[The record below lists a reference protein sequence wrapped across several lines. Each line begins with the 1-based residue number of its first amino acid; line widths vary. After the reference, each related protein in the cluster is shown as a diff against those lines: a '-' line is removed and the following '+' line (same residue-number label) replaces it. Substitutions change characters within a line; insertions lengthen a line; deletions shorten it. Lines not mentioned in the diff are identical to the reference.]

1 MIISGANNLYN
12 NKEAVDDLNVFP
24 VPDGDTGTNMS
35 LTAAAMVEELKNS
48 ETKSIEK
55 AADKMAFATLR
66 GARGNSGVILSQLF
80 KGMSKSLK
88 GKDSCTP
95 EELAE
100 ALSAGSKTAYKA
112 VMKPTEGTILTVARE
127 AAEGAEG
134 SDKETIES
142 VIEAAVSRGEE
153 ALKHTTDQLPALAE
167 AGVVDAGGQGW
178 MYILEGALEFLNTG
192 KPVKSSAPVKRG
204 RPAAAEAAQAKATAN
219 IRFKYCTE
227 FIIEKKKRS
236 VNVDKFRETIKP
248 KGNCMLVIDDDD
260 VIKVHIHTN
269 HPGFVIEE
277 AIKLGEI
284 MNLKID
290 NMKRQHN
297 SIINGEAKPVEVVGK
312 KLKAAA
318 ETAEAAEPEIA
329 EIPEIP
335 KAEEVAAEPENVK
348 LTKKQRRAAKNE
360 PVKEFGFTAVCAG
373 RGMADMLEDLGVDRI
388 IEGGQSMNPS
398 THDIVKAI
406 NKIKAKTVFVF
417 PNNKNIIMAANQ
429 AIDLIDNKKVIV
441 IPTVNIPQCV
451 KALMAFNPQRNA
463 EENEER
469 LTKAIGKVKAG
480 QITYAVRNTEIDGNH
495 VSKGDIL
502 GITAEGIS
510 YIGKDLDDVLVE
522 MIADYID
529 EDTEYVTV
537 YYGKDVK
544 PKNAAK
550 LEEMLSAKYEDE
562 EIEVSFRKGGQP
574 LYYYIVSVE

>member
-12 NKEAVDDLNVFP
+12 NREAVDELNVFP

-35 LTAAAMVEELKNS
+35 LTAAAMVEELKNN

-80 KGMSKSLK
+80 KGISKSLK

-95 EELAE
+95 QELAD
-100 ALSAGSKTAYKA
+100 ALDAGSKTAYKA

-127 AAEGAEG
+127 AAAGAIS
-134 SDKETIES
+134 SDKDSIES
-142 VIEAAVSRGEE
+142 VIEAAVSKGEA
-153 ALKHTTDQLPALAE
+153 ALQHTTDQLPALAE

-178 MYILEGALEFLNTG
+178 MYILEGALEFLHTG
-192 KPVKSSAPVKRG
+192 KAVRSSAPAKK
-204 RPAAAEAAQAKATAN
+204 AKAEAANSAQAKASGN

-227 FIIEKKKRS
+227 FIVEKKKNS

-260 VIKVHIHTN
+260 VVKVHIHTN

-277 AIKLGEI
+277 ATKLGEL
-284 MNLKID
+284 MNLKVD

-297 SIINGEAKPVEVVGK
+297 SIINGEAKPVE
-312 KLKAAA
+312 
-318 ETAEAAEPEIA
+318 TAEKKTADEKPAEAEKKKPKKAKAEP
-329 EIPEIP
+329 
-335 KAEEVAAEPENVK
+335 
-348 LTKKQRRAAKNE
+348 L
-360 PVKEFGFTAVCAG
+360 KECGFTAVCAG
-373 RGMADMLEDLGVDRI
+373 RGMADMLRNLGVDRI

-398 THDIVKAI
+398 AHDIVKAI
-406 NKIKAKTVFVF
+406 AKIKAKTVFVF

-429 AIDLIDNKKVIV
+429 AIDLVSDKKVVV

-451 KALMAFNPQRNA
+451 KALMAFNPQRGT
-463 EENEER
+463 EENEE
-469 LTKAIGKVKAG
+469 LLAKAAETVKAG
-480 QITYAVRNTEIDGNH
+480 QITYAVRNTEVDGRH

-502 GITAEGIS
+502 GLTGDGIS
-510 YIGKDLDDVLVE
+510 YIGKSLDDILVE

-537 YYGKDVK
+537 YYGKDIK
-544 PKNAAK
+544 PKTAAK
-550 LEEMLSAKYEDE
+550 LQEMLSAKYEDD
-562 EIEVSFRKGGQP
+562 EIEISFKRGGQP

>member
-12 NKEAVDDLNVFP
+12 NKEAVDELNVFP

-35 LTAAAMVEELKNS
+35 LTAAAMVEELNNS

-95 EELAE
+95 EELAL
-100 ALSAGSKTAYKA
+100 ALDAGSKTAYKA
-112 VMKPTEGTILTVARE
+112 VMKPTEGTILTVARV
-127 AAEGAEG
+127 AAEGAAQSEKD
-134 SDKETIES
+134 SIES
-142 VIEAAVSRGEE
+142 VIEAAVEKGEA
-153 ALKHTTDQLPALAE
+153 ALKRTTEQLPSLAE

-178 MYILEGALEFLNTG
+178 MYILEGALEFLHTG
-192 KPVKSSAPVKRG
+192 KPVKSTASQKRAQSM
-204 RPAAAEAAQAKATAN
+204 AAASAAQAKVSTN

-227 FIIEKKKRS
+227 FIIEKKKSS
-236 VNVDKFRETIKP
+236 VNIDKFRETIKP

-260 VIKVHIHTN
+260 VVKVHIHTN

-277 AIKLGEI
+277 AIKMGEI

-297 SIINGEAKPVEVVGK
+297 SIINSTDAKPVAVSGGR
-312 KLKAAA
+312 L
-318 ETAEAAEPEIA
+318 TAEKSEPEQPA
-329 EIPEIP
+329 AQQEP
-335 KAEEVAAEPENVK
+335 K
-348 LTKKQRRAAKNE
+348 KKQRK
-360 PVKEFGFTAVCAG
+360 VKTEELKDFGFAAVCAG
-373 RGMADMLEDLGVDRI
+373 RGMADMLRDLGVDRI

-398 THDIVKAI
+398 AHDIVKAI
-406 NKIKAKTVFVF
+406 SKIKAKAVFVF

-429 AIDLIDNKKVIV
+429 AIELVGDKKVIV
-441 IPTVNIPQCV
+441 VPTVNIPQCV
-451 KALMAFNPQRNA
+451 KALMAFNQQRNA
-463 EENEER
+463 DENEAL
-469 LTKAIGKVKAG
+469 LTKAAGKVKAG
-480 QITYAVRNTEIDGNH
+480 QITYAVRNTEIEGRH
-495 VSKGDIL
+495 VNKGDIL
-502 GITAEGIS
+502 GLTAEGIS
-510 YIGKDLDDVLVE
+510 YIGKDIDDILVE

-537 YYGKDVK
+537 YYGKDIK
-544 PKNAAK
+544 PKTAAR
-550 LEEMLSAKYEDE
+550 LEAMLTEKYADD
-562 EIEVSFRKGGQP
+562 EIEVSFKKGGQP

>member
-12 NKEAVDDLNVFP
+12 NREAVDDLNVFP

-35 LTAAAMVEELKNS
+35 LTAAAMVEELNNT

-95 EELAE
+95 AELAE
-100 ALSAGSKTAYKA
+100 ALDAGSKIAYKA

-127 AAEGAEG
+127 AAEGAQD
-134 SDKETIES
+134 SDKDTIES
-142 VIEAAVSRGEE
+142 VIEAAVSKGEE

-178 MYILEGALEFLNTG
+178 MYILEGALEFLHTG
-192 KPVKSSAPVKRG
+192 KTVKSSAPVKHG
-204 RPAAAEAAQAKATAN
+204 RPAASEAAQTKATAN

-227 FIIEKKKRS
+227 FIIEKKKKS
-236 VNVDKFRETIKP
+236 MNVDKFRETIKP

-260 VIKVHIHTN
+260 VVKVHIHTN

-297 SIINGEAKPVEVVGK
+297 SIINGEAKPVEVAGK
-312 KLKAAA
+312 KLKAAEEMPDGAA
-318 ETAEAAEPEIA
+318 ETEEIGIEPAEIEAKSGKKSKKAAKAEP
-329 EIPEIP
+329 
-335 KAEEVAAEPENVK
+335 
-348 LTKKQRRAAKNE
+348 L
-360 PVKEFGFTAVCAG
+360 KEFGFTAVCAG
-373 RGMADMLEDLGVDRI
+373 RGMADMLRDLGVDRI

-398 THDIVKAI
+398 AHDIVKAI
-406 NKIKAKTVFVF
+406 TKVRAKTVFVF

-429 AIDLIDNKKVIV
+429 AIDLIGNKKVVV

-463 EENEER
+463 EENEKL
-469 LTKAIGKVKAG
+469 LTKAMDKVKAG

-502 GITAEGIS
+502 GLTKEGIT
-510 YIGKDLDDVLVE
+510 YIGKELDDVLIE
-522 MIADYID
+522 MIADYVD
-529 EDTEYVTV
+529 DDTEYVTV

-544 PKNAAK
+544 QKNALK
-550 LEEMLSAKYEDE
+550 LEEMLSQKYEDD
-562 EIEVSFRKGGQP
+562 EIEVSFKKGSQP

>member
-12 NKEAVDDLNVFP
+12 NREAVDDLNVFP

-95 EELAE
+95 SELAE
-100 ALSAGSKTAYKA
+100 ALDAGSKTAYKA

-127 AAEGAEG
+127 AAEGAQ
-134 SDKETIES
+134 DADMDTIES
-142 VIEAAVSRGEE
+142 VIEAAVNRGEE
-153 ALKHTTDQLPALAE
+153 ALKHTTEQLPALQE

-178 MYILEGALEFLNTG
+178 MYILEGALEFLHTG
-192 KPVKSSAPVKRG
+192 KTVKSSAPVKRG
-204 RPAAAEAAQAKATAN
+204 RPAASEAAQAKTAAN

-227 FIIEKKKRS
+227 FIIEKKKKTM
-236 VNVDKFRETIKP
+236 NVDKFRETIKP

-260 VIKVHIHTN
+260 VVKVHIHTN

-297 SIINGEAKPVEVVGK
+297 SIINGEAKPVEVAGK
-312 KLKAAA
+312 KLKAASEAPA
-318 ETAEAAEPEIA
+318 EQETDKIPEAPAASETEPA
-329 EIPEIP
+329 EIEAKP
-335 KAEEVAAEPENVK
+335 N
-348 LTKKQRRAAKNE
+348 KKQRKATKAE
-360 PVKEFGFTAVCAG
+360 TVKEFGFAAVCAG
-373 RGMADMLEDLGVDRI
+373 RGMADMLRDLGVDRI

-406 NKIKAKTVFVF
+406 TKIKAKTVFVF
-417 PNNKNIIMAANQ
+417 PNNKNIVMAANQ
-429 AIDLIDNKKVIV
+429 AIELIGNKKVVV

-451 KALMAFNPQRNA
+451 KSLMAFNPQRTA
-463 EENEER
+463 DENEQL
-469 LTKAIGKVKAG
+469 LTKAMGKVKAG
-480 QITYAVRNTEIDGNH
+480 QITYAVRNTEIDGNS

-502 GITAEGIS
+502 GLTDEGIS

-537 YYGKDVK
+537 YYGKDIK

-550 LEEMLSAKYEDE
+550 LEEMFSEKYEDE
-562 EIEVSFRKGGQP
+562 EIEVSFKKGGQP